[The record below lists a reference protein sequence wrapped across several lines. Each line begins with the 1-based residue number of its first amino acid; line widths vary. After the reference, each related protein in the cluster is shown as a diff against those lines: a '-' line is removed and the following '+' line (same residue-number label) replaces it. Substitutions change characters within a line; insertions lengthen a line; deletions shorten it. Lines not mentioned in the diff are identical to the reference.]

1 MRRITLLLTCLLM
14 ALSINAAGTNH
25 FPRIS
30 EKAETGYFPLSQSAI
45 YLDADD
51 YKVVGITA
59 GMLTDD
65 VERVQGQDL
74 QCSRQRALKESRMSL
89 R

>member
-1 MRRITLLLTCLLM
+1 M

-59 GMLTDD
+59 VKFPAHG
-65 VERVQGQDL
+65 RKQFR
-74 QCSRQRALKESRMSL
+74 S
-89 R
+89 

>member
-1 MRRITLLLTCLLM
+1 M

-45 YLDADD
+45 YLDAED
-51 YKVVGITA
+51 YKVVGIT
-59 GMLTDD
+59 
-65 VERVQGQDL
+65 Q
-74 QCSRQRALKESRMSL
+74 
-89 R
+89 

>member
-14 ALSINAAGTNH
+14 ALSINAAATNH

-51 YKVVGITA
+51 YKVVAADKNGKVYVSEGLDFTLYENN
-59 GMLTDD
+59 GY
-65 VERVQGQDL
+65 
-74 QCSRQRALKESRMSL
+74 SL
-89 R
+89 CE

>member
-1 MRRITLLLTCLLM
+1 M
-14 ALSINAAGTNH
+14 ALSINAAGTND

-45 YLDADD
+45 YLDAED

-59 GMLTDD
+59 VKYSAHRRKLI
-65 VERVQGQDL
+65 R
-74 QCSRQRALKESRMSL
+74 S
-89 R
+89 